1 MSEFEFEKKQ
11 IWKAAALVL
20 CVALVGL
27 LAFLLW
33 REEQKR
39 AESQL
44 LYEQMEE
51 ELRPL
56 SVEMYDLENKL
67 EELEKD
73 YNSEQQGMGSLIFL
87 FTDLDE
93 IIYTDIF
100 PQMQEYGF
108 TGVLCLSAD
117 HIPGNEGCL
126 TQPQL
131 EELMAAG
138 WECCLVWE
146 EEMEYE
152 EWASV
157 CQEVEEAAGIE
168 TPDTV
173 YTMADTYNRD
183 LDRFF
188 EEQGFSAV
196 IHHGEE
202 ALPLVQTDLEE
213 GIWHLGAVAWI
224 QNGAGS
230 LLASA
235 ASQGGNLVFHIPDVV
250 RDVILAPQVR
260 NLFTQDYIIPLGIG
274 VQRNTGHTRD
284 FDKSV
289 YQALRIRD
297 SGSVYNQT
305 DHNFLCLKSIA
316 QQNVTHQAGALGFI
330 VRLYPVFFHIG
341 NYLFQNFL
349 VHLCPQKA
357 VLVGYNRMSSAC
369 IKACDYF
376 AVTVKTYRKLG
387 FVPVTPGMLHTYHL
401 ICL

>member
-1 MSEFEFEKKQ
+1 MSEFEFEKRQ
-11 IWKAAALVL
+11 IWKTAALAL

-44 LYEQMEE
+44 LYEEMEE

-235 ASQGGNLVFHIPDVV
+235 ASQGGNLVFTVGSDSELEQYEEESFASMLERVEDYC
-250 RDVILAPQVR
+250 REDS
-260 NLFTQDYIIPLGIG
+260 LFVTDFSGEREYRREMESG
-274 VQRNTGHTRD
+274 VEELEKKWQE
-284 FDKSV
+284 
-289 YQALRIRD
+289 
-297 SGSVYNQT
+297 
-305 DHNFLCLKSIA
+305 
-316 QQNVTHQAGALGFI
+316 
-330 VRLYPVFFHIG
+330 
-341 NYLFQNFL
+341 
-349 VHLCPQKA
+349 QKA
-357 VLVGYNRMSSAC
+357 EIESQIEELDEKM
-369 IKACDYF
+369 D
-376 AVTVKTYRKLG
+376 AVTDKYLQNMKNEGETDAER
-387 FVPVTPGMLHTYHL
+387 
-401 ICL
+401 